1 MPNPPHL
8 TRLLG
13 GLGALALLA
22 AACADHTPP
31 LDPDAADP
39 LAAAGGPHV
48 VHVAP
53 PQGNPADDRA
63 SILAALEEVRPGG
76 TVQFAAGT
84 YVIGLLSPTFDY
96 LPVTVPRITLLGHPE
111 GTTLRGCDP
120 EDMVAGNCVG
130 LQLNGGHQTLRNFTF
145 ESFGQAVILGG
156 AVPVEPVGT
165 VGGYRIEN
173 NTFRSSTWGV
183 RSFGQWMQPAL
194 VRNNTFVNLFRPV
207 EVYGRTVHVVDND
220 ISAPN
225 WEQIPRFFVAWDAIS
240 FSTWDFFQSGPC
252 DHNLAAR
259 NRVEGHAMGV
269 FVWVASTEGC
279 RHNVIRDNTI
289 VNSQELLA
297 FGIPAG
303 AVWLENEFEAPELL
317 AHTLVQGNQI
327 LGAEG
332 VGIFVY
338 RTVQNRLV
346 NNTISDIVPAQSN
359 PVWFGEGNGSGVWVS
374 PESRDNRIL
383 NIRFADI
390 AAEEV
395 ILEGDYNHVATRSA
409 RDVVRD
415 LGTGNRI
422 TGPGSVITTAAA
434 LAAPSAAPAAHGQRA
449 SARRFAEGFVGRAA
463 MMEGARQ
470 QR

>member
-1 MPNPPHL
+1 
-8 TRLLG
+8 
-13 GLGALALLA
+13 
-22 AACADHTPP
+22 
-31 LDPDAADP
+31 
-39 LAAAGGPHV
+39 
-48 VHVAP
+48 
-53 PQGNPADDRA
+53 
-63 SILAALEEVRPGG
+63 
-76 TVQFAAGT
+76 
-84 YVIGLLSPTFDY
+84 
-96 LPVTVPRITLLGHPE
+96 
-111 GTTLRGCDP
+111 
-120 EDMVAGNCVG
+120 VG

-145 ESFGQAVILGG
+145 ESFGQALILGG

-240 FSTWDFFQSGPC
+240 FSTWNFFQSGPC
-252 DHNLAAR
+252 DHNVAAG

-279 RHNVIRDNTI
+279 RHNVIRDNTF

-297 FGIPAG
+297 FGIPSG
-303 AVWLENEFEAPELL
+303 PVWLENEFEAPELL

-346 NNTISDIVPAQSN
+346 NNTIRDIVPAQSN
-359 PVWFGEGNGSGVWVS
+359 PEWFGEGNGSGVWMS
-374 PESRDNRIL
+374 PESRDNQIL
-383 NIRFADI
+383 NNRFSNVE
-390 AAEEV
+390 AEEV
-395 ILEGDYNHVATRSA
+395 ILEGDYSHVATTSRS
-409 RDVVRD
+409 DVVRD
-415 LGTGNRI
+415 LGVGNRI
-422 TGPGSVITTAAA
+422 TGPGSVVT
-434 LAAPSAAPAAHGQRA
+434 SAAPA
-449 SARRFAEGFVGRAA
+449 
-463 MMEGARQ
+463 GARAGAPGML
-470 QR
+470 RERFGARGRMLEEGMRVEPH